1 MGKGSGRIPNWTWR
15 EKVTARKI
23 KRKASSFS
31 FTLRRFWS
39 RIITYKPS
47 IWVISGVLIA
57 LSIFFLG
64 GGIYDILERPIP
76 IGMQGGRVITF
87 YPYGGINE
95 QLLGESLL
103 VMILYGLGVAGLI
116 LTYQSTKYAY
126 RPRQAY
132 MMLLIG
138 VSLVVL
144 SYIFIE
150 LSLKQKIHG

>member
-1 MGKGSGRIPNWTWR
+1 
-15 EKVTARKI
+15 
-23 KRKASSFS
+23 
-31 FTLRRFWS
+31 
-39 RIITYKPS
+39 
-47 IWVISGVLIA
+47 
-57 LSIFFLG
+57 
-64 GGIYDILERPIP
+64 
-76 IGMQGGRVITF
+76 MQGGRVITF
-87 YPYGGINE
+87 YPYGINE

-138 VSLVVL
+138 ISLVVL

-150 LSLKQKIHG
+150 LSLRQKMPG

>member
-1 MGKGSGRIPNWTWR
+1 MGKGSGRIPNQTWR
-15 EKVTARKI
+15 GKVTARKI
-23 KRKASSFS
+23 KRKTSSFS
-31 FTLRRFWS
+31 FTLRRFWG
-39 RIITYKPS
+39 RITTYKPS

-76 IGMQGGRVITF
+76 IGIQGGRVITF
-87 YPYGGINE
+87 YPYGINE

-150 LSLKQKIHG
+150 LSLRQKIRG

>member
-1 MGKGSGRIPNWTWR
+1 
-15 EKVTARKI
+15 
-23 KRKASSFS
+23 
-31 FTLRRFWS
+31 
-39 RIITYKPS
+39 
-47 IWVISGVLIA
+47 
-57 LSIFFLG
+57 
-64 GGIYDILERPIP
+64 
-76 IGMQGGRVITF
+76 MQGGRVITF
-87 YPYGGINE
+87 YPYGINE

-150 LSLKQKIHG
+150 LSLRQKIRG